1 MESSKIIF
9 KNTLKENKKNPQ
21 ILAIIRDI
29 SFDLGR
35 KKMKD
40 LSEDEVRN
48 AIKELFELFIFTLK
62 EEKIRDAKSISSV
75 VDGLI
80 RAASYDKKEY
90 LFKIIYER
98 EEIEKAINRESAEIK
113 QLIANTYDTI
123 EAALTGLK
131 DDEKEQVVRGL
142 NDAKLL
148 NVEMLGILKEA
159 AEEAFITTLENG
171 VDTEDTISELSK
183 TFTYQAIN
191 EGKFTKQRILGIAS
205 TILEAACD
213 IADSDY
219 ANAHCVLKGVVKGIR
234 DGIAKSAEKF
244 KNNLKFA
251 PDEIKEFLKNSEEN
265 RLGVIDIEESF
276 IALLK
281 QCQINNIDISAKIL
295 SEIIA
300 EQDTYIARLKR
311 LSTQTADVLSEK
323 IETFKDETFKE
334 FKEMAGKKFEEIKR
348 ETNKKVESFKEDA
361 VPKTKQFADDA
372 KKLGLHAWEAA
383 KNRIDEVIKNTTKKR
398 DKK

>member
-1 MESSKIIF
+1 MESAKIIF

-21 ILAIIRDI
+21 IFTIIREI

-35 KKMKD
+35 KKIKD
-40 LSEDEVRN
+40 LNENEIKDT
-48 AIKELFELFIFTLK
+48 IKELFELFTAVLK
-62 EEKIRDAKSISSV
+62 EEKLRSAKSISSV
-75 VDGLI
+75 VDGLMS
-80 RAASYDKKEY
+80 AASYYKKEY

-98 EEIEKAINRESAEIK
+98 EQLEKAIRAESAEIQ
-113 QLIANTYDTI
+113 QLIADTYDTI
-123 EAALTGLK
+123 ETALTEFG
-131 DDEKEQVVRGL
+131 DDEKEQVIHGL

-148 NVEMLGILKEA
+148 NAEMLGILKEA
-159 AEEAFITTLENG
+159 AEGAFITTLEKG
-171 VDTEDTISELSK
+171 CDIEDTINELSK

-191 EGKFTKQRILGIAS
+191 EGKFIKQRILGIAS

-219 ANAHCVLKGVVKGIR
+219 ANAHYVLKGTVKGIR
-234 DGIAKSAEKF
+234 EGIAKSAEKF

-276 IALLK
+276 TALLK
-281 QCQINNIDISAKIL
+281 QFQLNSIDISAKIL

-300 EQDTYIARLKR
+300 EQSTYIAKLKR
-311 LSTQTADVLSEK
+311 LSTEATEVLSEK

-334 FKEMAGKKFEEIKR
+334 FKEIAGKKFEEIKK
-348 ETNKKVESFKEDA
+348 ETNKKVEAFKEDT
-361 VPKTKQFADDA
+361 VPKAKQFADDA
-372 KKLGLHAWEAA
+372 KKLGLHAWESA
-383 KNRIDEVIKNTTKKR
+383 KNRIDEVIKNAKKKR
-398 DKK
+398 DEK